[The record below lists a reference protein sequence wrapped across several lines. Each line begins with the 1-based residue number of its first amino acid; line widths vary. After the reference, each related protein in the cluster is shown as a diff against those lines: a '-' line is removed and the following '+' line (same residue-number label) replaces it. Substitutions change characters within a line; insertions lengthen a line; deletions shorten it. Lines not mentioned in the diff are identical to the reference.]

1 MKISR
6 GPGSSE
12 EGLRPMRPAGMT
24 DGSQGCMCARA
35 CPPQWRKSVEVECV
49 SREAAVE
56 IPAVCPGT
64 SFGAEQGWWTKGRAG
79 ALGIRGR
86 PGVVAVRQTW
96 ALIRCGHQYWVG
108 FLPKRHDY
116 CEDSP
121 PARTAG
127 ASALAWRG
135 RFLRGTPVWAW
146 RGTGLKGKGAFPAG
160 SWLGDE
166 LAGRWWLGAAGRPPA
181 FFSAHLRNCP

>member
-1 MKISR
+1 
-6 GPGSSE
+6 
-12 EGLRPMRPAGMT
+12 MRPAGMT
-24 DGSQGCMCARA
+24 DGSQGCTCARV

-64 SFGAEQGWWTKGRAG
+64 SFWAEQGWCTKGRAG

-86 PGVVAVRQTW
+86 PGVLAVRQTW
-96 ALIRCGHQYWVG
+96 ALIWCGHQDRVG
-108 FLPKRHDY
+108 FLPTRHDY

-121 PARTAG
+121 PARTVE
-127 ASALAWRG
+127 ASALAWWRG
-135 RFLRGTPVWAW
+135 CLRGTPVWAW
-146 RGTGLKGKGAFPAG
+146 QGTGLKGKEDFPAG

-166 LAGRWWLGAAGRPPA
+166 LDGRWWLGAAGRPPA
-181 FFSAHLRNCP
+181 FFSAHLRSCP